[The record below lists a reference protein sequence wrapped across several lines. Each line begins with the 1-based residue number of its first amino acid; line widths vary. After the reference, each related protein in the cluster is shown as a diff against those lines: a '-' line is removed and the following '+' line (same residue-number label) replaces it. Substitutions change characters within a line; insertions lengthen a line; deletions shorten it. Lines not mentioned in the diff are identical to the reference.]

1 MADMTTR
8 YEFPCRLTG
17 LVEIFAHH
25 EAMLVPMSATSPP
38 NEQLAELHVHL
49 EGTIKRE
56 TAVALSAQNRLPEP
70 PPYEY
75 SDLAGFLA
83 VYGQVSRCM
92 VTSQDFERV
101 IFEHGETMA
110 VQHITYA
117 EISFNPSLHSA
128 DGWIDGVVRGR
139 STVARELGI
148 EISWLVEL
156 VRGASAAV
164 NERALDV
171 ALTTE
176 GVVGLGLVG
185 DESISA
191 APLAGLVQRARSAGL
206 GFMPHAG
213 QVGGPDVV
221 REAVETLGA
230 TRLAHGVGAE
240 PDSEVLGLLVD
251 RGVCMCVCP
260 SSNARIGLKP
270 NYRKFAELGIPMV
283 VNTDDPAMVPTTLVR
298 ELTVAETAHG
308 LNRRAL
314 VAAAWQHRF
323 GRSR

>member
-1 MADMTTR
+1 VTA
-8 YEFPCRLTG
+8 
-17 LVEIFAHH
+17 A
-25 EAMLVPMSATSPP
+25 SPQ

-83 VYGQVSRCM
+83 VYGRVSRCM

-117 EISFNPSLHSA
+117 EISFNPSLHA
-128 DGWIDGVVRGR
+128 AEGWIDGVVRGR
-139 STVARELGI
+139 ASVARELGI

-156 VRGASAAV
+156 VRGASTAV
-164 NERALDV
+164 NERALDI

-176 GVVGLGLVG
+176 GVVGVGLVG

-191 APLAGLVQRARSAGL
+191 APLGGLLQRARSAGL

-221 REAVETLGA
+221 REAAEMLGA

-240 PDSEVLGLLVD
+240 PDSEVLRLLVD

-270 NYRKFAELGIPMV
+270 NYRKFADMGIPLV
-283 VNTDDPAMVPTTLVR
+283 VNTDDPAMVPTTLER
-298 ELTVAETAHG
+298 ELTVAESVHG

-323 GRSR
+323 GRNR